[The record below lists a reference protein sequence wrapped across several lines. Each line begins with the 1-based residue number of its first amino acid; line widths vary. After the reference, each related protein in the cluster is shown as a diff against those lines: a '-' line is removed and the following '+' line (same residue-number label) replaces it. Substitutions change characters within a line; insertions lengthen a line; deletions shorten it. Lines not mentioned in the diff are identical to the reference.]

1 MSDPVDVAQQYA
13 SSSLLDRI
21 DAALALTGR
30 DAARLDWRDL
40 APLDHFHS
48 RGFAA
53 STELAHALAPEPEA
67 HVLDVGCGVGG
78 SARLLAATYGCRVT
92 GIDLSPAAVAAATTL
107 SERTGLG
114 ERTRF
119 LEADALALPFPDAT
133 FDHAW
138 TQHAAMNIADRARL
152 YAELRRVLK
161 PGGRLA
167 IHDVVEGADG
177 PLVFPVPWAATP
189 QSNFLLTPAAMRA
202 VLIEAG
208 FEILSW
214 EDKTAVTLVGPPAP
228 PVGDAGAAPP
238 PLGSSVLAGP
248 EYPRMVETFLR
259 NLREGRAGA
268 VQVIAARR

>member
-1 MSDPVDVAQQYA
+1 MSDPADVAQQYA
-13 SSSLLDRI
+13 ASSLLDRI
-21 DAALALTGR
+21 EAALALAGL

-48 RGFAA
+48 RGCAA
-53 STELAHALAPEPEA
+53 STELAQALAPEPEA

-78 SARLLAATYGCRVT
+78 PARLLAATYGCRVT
-92 GIDLSPAAVAAATTL
+92 GIDLTPAAVAAATAL
-107 SERTGLG
+107 SERAGLG

-119 LEADALALPFPDAT
+119 LEADALALPFPDAG

-214 EDKTAVTLVGPPAP
+214 EDKTAVTLVGPSAP

-248 EYPRMVETFLR
+248 EYPRMFETFLR
-259 NLREGRAGA
+259 NLREGRAGV